1 MMIMARGFPVDMAGR
16 NVLGFAYGCA
26 IVSAFSM
33 GCGAVLLE
41 QSGRK
46 YMESKSC
53 VLVWQESS
61 GGKFLIRI
69 RFWDNQKSTLS
80 F

>member
-1 MMIMARGFPVDMAGR
+1 MMLMARGFLVDMAGR

-33 GCGAVLLE
+33 GCGAVPRE

-46 YMESKSC
+46 YMESKSY
-53 VLVWQESS
+53 V
-61 GGKFLIRI
+61 
-69 RFWDNQKSTLS
+69 
-80 F
+80 